1 MVRMTISIASQKG
14 GTGKTTTSI
23 SLSAGLAHQ
32 GKKVLLIDID
42 SQANSSKVLLPH
54 YKDIKKDQTIYNT
67 IIKRQPLRIHPT
79 NTRNLDIVPA
89 HILLSST
96 DVELTVAKDHR
107 EARLKR
113 ELDPIKGNYDF
124 IFIDCP
130 PALGWLTLNALTASE
145 KVMVV
150 VSPGYFEV
158 EAIDQIADTI
168 RETKTDYNPDLE
180 LIGLLFTMTDQ
191 TINTSTS
198 LSLLKQLYPT
208 LLLPR
213 HIPRNTDLRD
223 AHYSNQDI
231 FSFNPKSYAAISYN
245 KLIHELFLPNKT
257 SV

>member
-1 MVRMTISIASQKG
+1 MIVSIASQKG

-23 SLSAGLAHQ
+23 ALAAGLARK
-32 GKKVLLIDID
+32 GKKVLLIDLD

-54 YKDIKKDQTIYNT
+54 YKEIKKEQTVYNT
-67 IIKRQPLRIHPT
+67 VIKRLPLTIHPT
-79 NTRNLDIVPA
+79 NIKSLEIVPA

-113 ELDPIKGNYDF
+113 ELDLVKTKYDY

-130 PALGWLTLNALTASE
+130 PALGWLTLNALTAAD
-145 KVMVV
+145 KVIVT

-168 RETKTDYNPDLE
+168 RETKTDYNQSLE
-180 LIGLLFTMTDQ
+180 LIGLLFTMADQ

-198 LSLLKQLYPT
+198 LSILKQMYPT
-208 LLLPR
+208 ILIPR
-213 HIPRNTDLRD
+213 QIPRNTDIRD
-223 AHYSNQDI
+223 AHYNHQDI
-231 FSFNPKSYAAISYN
+231 FSFNAKAYAAIAYD
-245 KLIHELFLPNKT
+245 KLIDELFLSQQSN
-257 SV
+257 V

>member
-1 MVRMTISIASQKG
+1 MVISIASQKG

-23 SLSAGLAHQ
+23 SLAAGLARK

-54 YKDIKKDQTIYNT
+54 YATITKDQTIFTT
-67 IIKRQPLRIHPT
+67 ILEKQPLPIHET
-79 NTRNLDIVPA
+79 TINNLFVSPS
-89 HILLSST
+89 HILLSTT
-96 DVELTVAKDHR
+96 DVELTIALDHR
-107 EARLKR
+107 EERLKHY
-113 ELDPIKGNYDF
+113 LDQIKENYDF

-130 PALGWLTLNALTASE
+130 PALGWLTLNAFTASD

-168 RETKTDYNPDLE
+168 RETKSDYNPNLE

-198 LSLLKQLYPT
+198 LSLLKQMYPSI
-208 LLLPR
+208 LLPR
-213 HIPRNTDLRD
+213 HIPRNTDVRV
-223 AHYSNQDI
+223 AHYSYQ
-231 FSFNPKSYAAISYN
+231 A
-245 KLIHELFLPNKT
+245 L
-257 SV
+257 

>member
-1 MVRMTISIASQKG
+1 MIVSIASQKG

-23 SLSAGLAHQ
+23 ALAAGLARK
-32 GKKVLLIDID
+32 GKNVLLIDLD

-54 YKDIKKDQTIYNT
+54 YKDIKKDQTVYST
-67 IIKRQPLRIHPT
+67 IIKRLPLTIHPT
-79 NTRNLDIVPA
+79 PIHHLDIIAA

-113 ELDPIKGNYDF
+113 ELDTIKARYDF

-130 PALGWLTLNALTASE
+130 PALGWLTLNALTASD
-145 KVMVV
+145 KVIVV

-168 RETKTDYNPDLE
+168 RETKTDYNPELE

-198 LSLLKQLYPT
+198 LSILKQLYPT

-213 HIPRNTDLRD
+213 QIPRNTDIRD
-223 AHYSNQDI
+223 AHYNHQDI
-231 FSFNPKSYAAISYN
+231 FSFNPKAYAAIAYE
-245 KLIHELFLPNKT
+245 KLIDELFLSQEPT
-257 SV
+257 V

>member
-1 MVRMTISIASQKG
+1 MIVSIASQKG

-23 SLSAGLAHQ
+23 ALSAGLARK
-32 GKKVLLIDID
+32 GKKVLLVDLD

-54 YKDIKKDQTIYNT
+54 YKDIKKDQTVYNT
-67 IIKRQPLRIHPT
+67 IIKRLPLTLHKTPIP
-79 NTRNLDIVPA
+79 NLDMIAA

-113 ELDPIKGNYDF
+113 ELDTIKSDYDF

-130 PALGWLTLNALTASE
+130 PALGWLTLNALTASD
-145 KVMVV
+145 KVIVV

-158 EAIDQIADTI
+158 EAIDQIAETI
-168 RETKTDYNPDLE
+168 RETKTDYNPQLE

-198 LSLLKQLYPT
+198 LSILKQMYPSI
-208 LLLPR
+208 LLPR
-213 HIPRNTDLRD
+213 HIPRNTDIRD
-223 AHYSNQDI
+223 AHYNHQDI
-231 FSFNPKSYAAISYN
+231 FSFNPKAYAAIAYE
-245 KLIHELFLPNKT
+245 KLIDELFLSQTPQ
-257 SV
+257 V